1 MTKAVNT
8 FKSTSINE
16 KDSLFISG
24 VQKEYDLDGINDI
37 KDDLFLIYIYRLP
50 EYQTHGFKLGYAK
63 CKLGKQFWDSIKRR
77 IDAQIYELA
86 LHEGILNDRYE
97 KYGYDR
103 EVLFWGIAIDVKDE
117 EFKDHPIH
125 DAILDKLPGV
135 VDKNQEWFSGTDIT
149 FEDLADVFLDYRSQE
164 ADKIPCIYTPRKEQ
178 RECVDVLKEYF
189 KKNPEGNRFLLNCKM
204 RFGKCYT
211 AYKYA
216 EETKK
221 KRVLILT
228 FVPAVEDS
236 WRQDLKHIEEQY
248 DYFTDSDISKRDF
261 RLDDAPEKPYVL
273 FLSLQNYLGK
283 DSKSNGVK
291 EKISKLE
298 NKVFDLL
305 ILDEYHFG
313 AWNDRTQETLEELDT
328 EYQKRL
334 KAQTSD
340 IIINTL
346 RIIPLQ
352 TICLSGTPFKAIDRG
367 EFSDN
372 NSFTYSYFD
381 EQKNKYPN
389 AEKLDF
395 SIVNPAYEH
404 FPDMKIFGYNMANLF
419 EGILDDLSSEVKIFK
434 KKFFSLNA
442 FFKTEKDSDST
453 KECKFVYEEHVK
465 KWIDVIQGKTTFP
478 YEFPYR
484 NEKMLHNN
492 KHTLWLMPTINSCI
506 ALSKLLKEDS
516 YFKKYEIINLS
527 APEVGAGY
535 KALKYL
541 KRRIKASEQ
550 RGALGTIAI
559 TVNKLTLGVT
569 VKEWSSVFV
578 LKDLTSPEQY
588 FQSIFRVQTP
598 YVENDEIIKK
608 QSYVYDFNIDRAS
621 ALLLH
626 YAEKTSESYTKL
638 EVANLIIRYLPIY
651 LNGDMTQPIA
661 EEVFYELAS
670 FGYNSKPLSDKVK
683 DISKTTRGLD
693 EQTIAD
699 MLNDPECS
707 AVIKNIFAHTK
718 FSKPTSITT
727 PPDSEEGSYSVET
740 RKGRKIGQEK
750 GLMDYK
756 IYLLIDDENVQ
767 EEFDKNVK
775 LLADTNCPVE
785 YDEKQRKYFYNGVLK
800 GYESGVN
807 IPIKKLQCGKNDG
820 EKFVDEIRKAL
831 GDDIVYNTT
840 TKAKILDI
848 VHKHL
853 NNEANIPEEYRKKMY
868 KKWYR
873 DSFRGA
879 VQSILKPKIK
889 PDSCGSVE
897 DTHNVLKHIL
907 SKVFQFL
914 YISVYRETRF
924 KDVFANADPYV
935 FHSAVGIKKEEFEIL
950 NRYNVFQERVLDSYI
965 HEFFVNES
973 LGKNLLSGEEINK
986 NYRNSFNWFGY
997 GIVKFE

>member
-1 MTKAVNT
+1 M
-8 FKSTSINE
+8 I
-16 KDSLFISG
+16 
-24 VQKEYDLDGINDI
+24 
-37 KDDLFLIYIYRLP
+37 
-50 EYQTHGFKLGYAK
+50 
-63 CKLGKQFWDSIKRR
+63 
-77 IDAQIYELA
+77 
-86 LHEGILNDRYE
+86 
-97 KYGYDR
+97 
-103 EVLFWGIAIDVKDE
+103 
-117 EFKDHPIH
+117 
-125 DAILDKLPGV
+125 
-135 VDKNQEWFSGTDIT
+135 
-149 FEDLADVFLDYRSQE
+149 
-164 ADKIPCIYTPRKEQ
+164 
-178 RECVDVLKEYF
+178 
-189 KKNPEGNRFLLNCKM
+189 
-204 RFGKCYT
+204 
-211 AYKYA
+211 
-216 EETKK
+216 
-221 KRVLILT
+221 
-228 FVPAVEDS
+228 
-236 WRQDLKHIEEQY
+236 
-248 DYFTDSDISKRDF
+248 
-261 RLDDAPEKPYVL
+261 
-273 FLSLQNYLGK
+273 
-283 DSKSNGVK
+283 
-291 EKISKLE
+291 
-298 NKVFDLL
+298 
-305 ILDEYHFG
+305 
-313 AWNDRTQETLEELDT
+313 
-328 EYQKRL
+328 
-334 KAQTSD
+334 
-340 IIINTL
+340 
-346 RIIPLQ
+346 
-352 TICLSGTPFKAIDRG
+352 
-367 EFSDN
+367 
-372 NSFTYSYFD
+372 
-381 EQKNKYPN
+381 
-389 AEKLDF
+389 
-395 SIVNPAYEH
+395 
-404 FPDMKIFGYNMANLF
+404 
-419 EGILDDLSSEVKIFK
+419 
-434 KKFFSLNA
+434 
-442 FFKTEKDSDST
+442 
-453 KECKFVYEEHVK
+453 
-465 KWIDVIQGKTTFP
+465 
-478 YEFPYR
+478 
-484 NEKMLHNN
+484 
-492 KHTLWLMPTINSCI
+492 
-506 ALSKLLKEDS
+506 
-516 YFKKYEIINLS
+516 
-527 APEVGAGY
+527 
-535 KALKYL
+535 
-541 KRRIKASEQ
+541 
-550 RGALGTIAI
+550 
-559 TVNKLTLGVT
+559 
-569 VKEWSSVFV
+569 
-578 LKDLTSPEQY
+578 
-588 FQSIFRVQTP
+588 
-598 YVENDEIIKK
+598 
-608 QSYVYDFNIDRAS
+608 FNIDRAS

-638 EVANLIIRYLPIY
+638 EVANLIIRYSIY

-775 LLADTNCPVE
+775 LLVDTNCPVE

-820 EKFVDEIRKAL
+820 EKFVDEIRKEL
-831 GDDIVYNTT
+831 GEDIVYNTT